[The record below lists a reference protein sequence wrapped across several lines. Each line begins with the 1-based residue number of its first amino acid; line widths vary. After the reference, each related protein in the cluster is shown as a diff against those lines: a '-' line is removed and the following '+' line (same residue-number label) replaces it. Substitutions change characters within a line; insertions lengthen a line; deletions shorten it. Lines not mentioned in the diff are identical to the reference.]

1 MSVPSKPVSKNL
13 FAFDNEIYLT
23 DSAATSTY
31 SYENN
36 SAWSVDTSFGATSSY
51 LTATGWLIDAGNGGD
66 LIDASA
72 STGDNTLSGGNG
84 SDTLIGGA
92 GDDRLDGS
100 NGDDEL
106 TGNEGAD
113 VFVWSGGNDVISDF
127 SPRTEGERSVVTI
140 GFEDALDPAS
150 FAGSLNGQP
159 YKNLIWTNV
168 QILSKDF
175 VGGSV
180 GFSAVIDGLYVGFIL
195 NGAEMSFENPS
206 QDFDFI
212 GGDFASTT
220 LFDTWNTVRAYDDGV
235 LVGALTF
242 STSALFKSEVNFED
256 LSIAPGSAT
265 LIIDPDLNRFTSV
278 DKITITPADPFVT
291 AFDNLQL
298 AFPSTSGDGDGDTI
312 DVPDGFNLPA
322 YIASATNDGDGN
334 TILTDGTNSL
344 KLIGIAAEDVSASW
358 FV

>member
-36 SAWSVDTSFGATSSY
+36 SAWSADTSFGATSSY

-113 VFVWSGGNDVISDF
+113 VFIWSGGNDVISDF
-127 SPRTEGERSVVTI
+127 SPRTEGGRSVVTI
-140 GFEDALDPAS
+140 GFEDVPNPAS
-150 FAGSLNGQP
+150 FSGALSGQP
-159 YKNLIWTNV
+159 YKNLIWTNAEMA
-168 QILSKDF
+168 SRDF
-175 VGGSV
+175 LGSSI
-180 GFSAVIDGLYVGFIL
+180 GYSAVIDGSYVGLNL
-195 NGAEMSFENPS
+195 NGSEMSFENPS
-206 QDFDFI
+206 QDFDFL

-220 LFDTWNTVRAYDDGV
+220 LFDNWNDVKAYDDGV
-235 LVGALTF
+235 LVGMLTF

-256 LSIAPGSAT
+256 IS
-265 LIIDPDLNRFTSV
+265 IDPVSEILIFYPDLSRFTSV
-278 DKITITPADPFVT
+278 DKITITSKDRSVT

-298 AFPSTSGDGDGDTI
+298 AYPSTSGDGDTI

-322 YIASATNDGDGN
+322 YIASATNDGNGN